1 MTPDEYQKAALS
13 FKNPDT
19 LYAAQRD
26 NAVLGLVGEAGEIAD
41 KLKKH
46 LFHGDADK
54 HPFGASEVLD
64 EAGDVLWYIVLLCEW
79 AGVTLDQCMEYNI
92 VKLIQRYPNKFEAK
106 RSYERYTGLVTQ
118 DSADTSTT
126 PQNQCTICGGKGTVT
141 ATYMTTK
148 GKRLDMTARC
158 SGLCDNG
165 TVRE

>member
-19 LYAAQRD
+19 LYDAQRD

-46 LFHGDADK
+46 LFHGDPDK

-64 EAGDVLWYIVLLCEW
+64 EGGDVLWYIALLCEW
-79 AGVTLDQCMEYNI
+79 AGVTIEQCMEYNI
-92 VKLIQRYPNKFEAK
+92 AKLTQRYPNKFEAK
-106 RSYERYTGLVTQ
+106 RSYERYTGLVTEH
-118 DSADTSTT
+118 STDAST
-126 PQNQCTICGGKGTVT
+126 QQNQCTVCGGKGTVT
-141 ATYMTTK
+141 ATYTTTK

-158 SGLCDNG
+158 SDRCDDG
-165 TVRE
+165 TVRA